1 MQARSA
7 RALYSGVRGSK
18 LGVMR
23 SANVIGSG
31 PNGLA
36 AAITLARAGV
46 RVTVYE
52 ANARLGGACSS
63 AELTLPGFVH
73 DLGSSAYPMG
83 VASPFFRSLPLERFG
98 LRWIEP
104 AIPLA
109 HPLNDGS
116 SVALEHDVH
125 AMAEQL
131 GARDG
136 AAWESLFRPLAERF
150 AELVPELLG
159 PPVHVPSRPLLL
171 AHFGLPALA
180 SVTGLAKRRFTGER
194 ARALFAGCGA
204 HAVMPLTSPLSAS
217 VGMVLAAAGHASG
230 WPVIAGGSQKLT
242 DALARYLVS
251 LGGKIQTGVLVEQI
265 AQMDPADALFFDTSA
280 GALTRIAGQRLSP
293 GFRSTLQSFR
303 QGPGVFKVDWALSS
317 AIPWRSEACRHAGTV
332 HVGGTLDQIAAAED
346 GVFRGRHPEQP
357 FVLLVQPSV
366 ADPARAPAGRHTAW
380 GYCHVPNG
388 STLDRTDAIEAQVER
403 FAPGFRD
410 CILARLGWNTAAL
423 ESWNPNLVGG
433 DLSGGAMTAKQ
444 IVLRP
449 SVREYGTS
457 DPAIYLCSS
466 STPPGG
472 GVHGMCGFH
481 AATTALRR
489 FGRA

>member
-1 MQARSA
+1 M
-7 RALYSGVRGSK
+7 
-18 LGVMR
+18 MR

-46 RVTVYE
+46 QVTVYE
-52 ANARLGGACSS
+52 ANAWLGGACSS

-83 VASPFFRSLPLERFG
+83 IASPFFCSLPLEGFG

-109 HPLNDGS
+109 HPLDDGS
-116 SVALEHDVH
+116 AVALEHNVH
-125 AMAEQL
+125 AMSEQL
-131 GARDG
+131 GVHDG
-136 AAWESLFRPLAERF
+136 VAWERLFRPLAERF

-171 AHFGLPALA
+171 ARFGLPALA
-180 SVTGLAKRRFTGER
+180 SVTGLARRRFTGER

-204 HAVMPLTSPLSAS
+204 HAVMPLTSLLSAS
-217 VGMVLAAAGHASG
+217 VAMVLAAAGHASG

-242 DALARYLVS
+242 NALAGYLVS
-251 LGGKIQTGVLVEQI
+251 LGGKIQTGIVIDQL
-265 AQMDPADALFFDTSA
+265 AQMEPADAIFFDTSA
-280 GALTRIAGQRLSP
+280 GALARIAGQRLSR
-293 GFRSTLQSFR
+293 GFRSTLRNFR
-303 QGPGVFKVDWALSS
+303 QGPGVFKVDWALSGP
-317 AIPWRSEACRHAGTV
+317 IPWRSEACRHAGTV
-332 HVGGTLDQIAAAED
+332 HVGGTMYQIAAAED
-346 GVFRGRHPEQP
+346 AVFRGRHPEQP

-403 FAPGFRD
+403 FAPGFHD
-410 CILARLGWNTAAL
+410 CILERQRWNTAAL
-423 ESWNPNLVGG
+423 EAWNPNLVGG

-444 IVLRP
+444 ILLRP

-481 AATTALRR
+481 AATAALRR
-489 FGRA
+489 FGMS